1 MGRLWRALSGQQMV
15 ALARKRKSPVACLGA
30 RLQAPC
36 DKGAP
41 MLKLI
46 LIVVAVIIAGVLLF
60 AASRPDTFDVK
71 RSVTIQA
78 PPEKIHP
85 LINDLQA
92 WRSWSPYEAK
102 DPAMKRSFGTITAG
116 KGATYAWDGNKDVGQ
131 GEMEISATSPNLVTM
146 QLHFIKPFE
155 GRNQADFKLT
165 PQGDSTEVVWDM
177 HGPAPFMNKLAG
189 VFMNLDQMIGK
200 DFEIGLANL
209 KALAEK

>member
-1 MGRLWRALSGQQMV
+1 
-15 ALARKRKSPVACLGA
+15 
-30 RLQAPC
+30 
-36 DKGAP
+36 

-46 LIVVAVIIAGVLLF
+46 LLVVVVVIAGVL
-60 AASRPDTFDVK
+60 AAAAMRPNTFNVK
-71 RSVTIQA
+71 RSISIKA

-85 LINDLQA
+85 LINDLKA
-92 WRSWSPYEAK
+92 WTTWSPYEAK
-102 DPAMKRSFGTITAG
+102 DPAMKRSYGAITAG
-116 KGATYAWDGNKDVGQ
+116 AGASYAWDGNKNVGQ
-131 GEMEISATSPNLVTM
+131 GEMQISATTPNLVTM

-155 GRNQADFKLT
+155 GRNEADFKLT

-189 VFMNLDQMIGK
+189 LFMNLDQMIGK